1 MQKKIITI
9 FVAGIVGVGL
19 GALLGY
25 GPMLRYKSEG
35 VLNMEMGTSEYKR
48 FTELANDVT
57 SISQFL
63 SISPPPKLN
72 SEGFEALVKDVAK
85 GEWHKPVPKLSK
97 LDAKELPD
105 AVLQMEQERDREK
118 KRDRDKNR
126 DGDRENAQ
134 DNGEKR
140 KAESSL
146 YLGLRLTYIARDPLQ
161 AAELTT
167 WLGGYFKEVA
177 TREAMRE
184 QIARWGA
191 DNRQFSD
198 RAQELKLKYEF
209 DIEQA
214 KSRVTALKKIVS
226 QYPESTSRELRQV
239 VDIRK
244 DNEKF
249 MSPMAQLVGA
259 ESEMIAI
266 REKMQ
271 KLNREIEQQAFA
283 GALVGSALEA
293 MRQVHNGSEGVGKLA
308 AVMAE
313 FSKKAKTDAER
324 EKLLSLAADVSQ
336 ITARFLSQAQFIAPA
351 SIPSRSEGPSPLT
364 STGLVG
370 FLFALMAAA
379 YCWRDV
385 LYKLLKQEDGTSS
398 SLAA

>member
-9 FVAGIVGVGL
+9 FVAGAVGVGI

-35 VLNMEMGTSEYKR
+35 VLSMEMGTSEYKR

-63 SISPPPKLN
+63 SVSPPPKLN
-72 SEGFEALVKDVAK
+72 SEGFGALIKEVTK
-85 GEWHKPVPKLSK
+85 GEWHKPIPKLSK

-105 AVLQMEQERDREK
+105 AVLQFEQEREREK
-118 KRDRDKNR
+118 RRDK
-126 DGDRENAQ
+126 ENAH

-140 KAESSL
+140 KAEGTV
-146 YLGLRLTYIARDPLQ
+146 YLGLRLTSLARDPME
-161 AAELTT
+161 AAEVVT
-167 WLGGYFKEVA
+167 WMGDYFKEVA
-177 TREAMRE
+177 TREALRE
-184 QIARWGA
+184 QISRWAA

-214 KSRVTALKKIVS
+214 KNRAAALKKIVV
-226 QYPESTSRELRQV
+226 QYPESIARESSQV

-283 GALVGSALEA
+283 GILVGSAQQA

-324 EKLLSLAADVSQ
+324 EKLLSLAGDVSQ
-336 ITARFLSQAQFIAPA
+336 ITARFLSQAQFIAPP
-351 SIPSRSEGPSPLT
+351 SVPSRSERPSPLMY
-364 STGLVG
+364 TGLVG
-370 FLFALMAAA
+370 LLFALLAAA
-379 YCWRDV
+379 YCWREV
-385 LYKLLKQEDGTSS
+385 IVKLLKQDDGTKA
-398 SLAA
+398 SLTA

>member
-9 FVAGIVGVGL
+9 FVAGIVGLGL

-63 SISPPPKLN
+63 SISPPPKLK
-72 SEGFEALVKDVAK
+72 SEGFDTLIKDIAK

-105 AVLQMEQERDREK
+105 AVLQLEQEREREK
-118 KRDRDKNR
+118 KRDREKNR
-126 DGDRENAQ
+126 DGDRESVQ

-140 KAESSL
+140 KVEGTV
-146 YLGLRLTYIARDPLQ
+146 YLGLRLTSLAHDPMES
-161 AAELTT
+161 AEVAT

-177 TREAMRE
+177 TREALRE
-184 QIARWGA
+184 QISRWA
-191 DNRQFSD
+191 AENRQFSD

-214 KSRVTALKKIVS
+214 KNRAIALKKIVA
-226 QYPESTSRELRQV
+226 QYPESTARESRQIVEV
-239 VDIRK
+239 RK

-249 MSPMAQLVGA
+249 MSPMAQLVAA

-283 GALVGSALEA
+283 GALVGSAEAA
-293 MRQVHNGSEGVGKLA
+293 MRQVHNGSEGVSKLA
-308 AVMAE
+308 VVMTE
-313 FSKKAKTDAER
+313 FSKKVKTDAER

-336 ITARFLSQAQFIAPA
+336 ITARFLSQAQFIAPP
-351 SIPSRSEGPSPLT
+351 SVPSRSERPSPLMY
-364 STGLVG
+364 TGLVG
-370 FLFALMAAA
+370 LLFALLAAA
-379 YCWRDV
+379 YCWREV
-385 LYKLLKQEDGTSS
+385 IVKLLKQDDGTKV
-398 SLAA
+398 SLTA

>member
-1 MQKKIITI
+1 MKKTIITI
-9 FVAGIVGVGL
+9 FIAGIVGVSL

-35 VLNMEMGTSEYKR
+35 VLSMEMGTSEYKR

-63 SISPPPKLN
+63 SVSPPPNLKR
-72 SEGFEALVKDVAK
+72 EGFEALVKDVAK
-85 GEWHKPVPKLSK
+85 GEWHKPLPKLSK

-105 AVLQMEQERDREK
+105 AVLQMEQERERER

-126 DGDRENAQ
+126 DGDRENEQ
-134 DNGEKR
+134 DKGEKR
-140 KAESSL
+140 KAESSV

-161 AAELTT
+161 ATELTA
-167 WLGGYFKEVA
+167 WLGSYFKEVA

-214 KSRVTALKKIVS
+214 KSRATALKKIVS
-226 QYPESTSRELRQV
+226 QYPESTAHELRQV
-239 VDIRK
+239 VDVRK

-249 MSPMAQLVGA
+249 MSPIAQLVGA

-266 REKMQ
+266 REKIQ

-283 GALVGSALEA
+283 GALLGSALEA

-308 AVMAE
+308 VVIAE

-336 ITARFLSQAQFIAPA
+336 ITARFLSQAQFIAPP
-351 SIPSRSEGPSPLT
+351 SIPSRSEGLPPLA
-364 STGLVG
+364 STVLMGL
-370 FLFALMAAA
+370 LFALMAAA

-385 LYKLLKQEDGTSS
+385 IHKLYKQDEGTTSS
-398 SLAA
+398 LTT

>member
-9 FVAGIVGVGL
+9 VVAGVVGVGI

-25 GPMLRYKSEG
+25 GPMLRYKSDG
-35 VLNMEMGTSEYKR
+35 VLSMEMGTSEYKR
-48 FTELANDVT
+48 FTELANDAT

-63 SISPPPKLN
+63 SVSPPSKLK
-72 SEGFEALVKDVAK
+72 SEGYNALIRDVAK

-105 AVLQMEQERDREK
+105 AVLQLEQEREREKRRDRE
-118 KRDRDKNR
+118 KNR
-126 DGDRENAQ
+126 DGDRENSQ

-140 KAESSL
+140 KAEGTV
-146 YLGLRLTYIARDPLQ
+146 YLGLRLTHIANDPME
-161 AAELTT
+161 AAGVVT

-177 TREAMRE
+177 TREALRE
-184 QIARWGA
+184 QISRWAA

-214 KSRVTALKKIVS
+214 KNRAAALKKIVV
-226 QYPESTSRELRQV
+226 QYPESIARESRQV

-249 MSPMAQLVGA
+249 MSPLAQLVGA

-271 KLNREIEQQAFA
+271 KLNREIEQEAFA
-283 GALVGSALEA
+283 GALVGSAEA
-293 MRQVHNGSEGVGKLA
+293 AMQQVHNGSEGVGKLA

-313 FSKKAKTDAER
+313 FSKKVKTDAER

-336 ITARFLSQAQFIAPA
+336 ITARFLSQAQFIAP
-351 SIPSRSEGPSPLT
+351 PSVPTRSERPSPFMYM
-364 STGLVG
+364 GLVG
-370 FLFALMAAA
+370 LLFALLAAA

-385 LYKLLKQEDGTSS
+385 IVKLLKQDDGAKAD
-398 SLAA
+398 LAV

>member
-1 MQKKIITI
+1 MQKKIITVFI
-9 FVAGIVGVGL
+9 AGIVGVGL
-19 GALLGY
+19 GAFLGY
-25 GPMLRYKSEG
+25 GPMQWFKSEG
-35 VLNMEMGTSEYKR
+35 VLSMELGTSEYKR

-63 SISPPPKLN
+63 SVSPPPKLN
-72 SEGFEALVKDVAK
+72 NEGFGALIKEVTK
-85 GEWHKPVPKLSK
+85 GEWHKPIPKLSK

-105 AVLQMEQERDREK
+105 AVLQFEQEREREK
-118 KRDRDKNR
+118 RRDK
-126 DGDRENAQ
+126 ENAQ

-140 KAESSL
+140 KAEGTV
-146 YLGLRLTYIARDPLQ
+146 YLGLRLTSLARDPMV
-161 AAELTT
+161 AAEVVT
-167 WLGGYFKEVA
+167 WMGGYFKEVA
-177 TREAMRE
+177 TREALRE
-184 QIARWGA
+184 QISRWAA

-214 KSRVTALKKIVS
+214 KNRAAALKKIVV
-226 QYPESTSRELRQV
+226 QYPESIARESRQV

-283 GALVGSALEA
+283 GTLVGSAQQA

-336 ITARFLSQAQFIAPA
+336 ITARFLSQAQFIAPP
-351 SIPSRSEGPSPLT
+351 SVPSRSERPSPFMYM
-364 STGLVG
+364 GLLG
-370 FLFALMAAA
+370 LLFALLAAA
-379 YCWRDV
+379 YCWLDV
-385 LYKLLKQEDGTSS
+385 IVKLLKQDDGNQGG
-398 SLAA
+398 LAV